1 MLCVRF
7 SVMQV
12 SICMHQLP
20 IDQSYEILAHQ
31 LVVLGILLFMYMYDE
46 FQITKTCPTL
56 EVYGIAFESPKQ
68 ISERM

>member
-31 LVVLGILLFMYMYDE
+31 LVVLGEILLFMYDE

-56 EVYGIAFESPKQ
+56 EVHGIAFESPKQ

>member
-31 LVVLGILLFMYMYDE
+31 LVVLGEILLFMYDE

-56 EVYGIAFESPKQ
+56 EVYGIAFESLKQ